1 MKNILV
7 LLAFT
12 SSIYAYE
19 ACGVDRKEA
28 LTNLSG
34 TIKSRVNQEYTEE
47 IKSVN
52 DEDSVESKISSYI
65 NTSTNLTLVN
75 IDYTKK
81 NNEICAKVNKQD
93 QAKNTRKL
101 LNKALMYKQSNL
113 PNNIDEKINKLSIW
127 LKDIKELSYLI
138 PAFLDDVQ
146 TQQNTLN
153 EKEKAFQDLY
163 NDAIKE
169 SNSLVWR
176 TCKKS
181 KEEAKDALNKL
192 LFVNKGKKED
202 VGFWAS
208 LTSVFTPSQNPDI
221 DLFDEQV
228 SYIKKGSK
236 ECAMIK
242 KEDLLKVSK
251 SMNFEVKRFSE
262 KSLNKNPLKR
272 YTQIKELSKQFIIT
286 KKLISLYPNTF
297 KNADFSNINRAEA
310 ILNKSRESTHP
321 QFVIFQIKNGTNID
335 IKLDKNTV
343 EKNKKIWLKVG
354 EHTYTIQAKDRCPIN
369 ASFEMSLK
377 ENETISQDFNDY
389 KYPSV
394 IFITDKS
401 PNIVI
406 DGNIFTVNKK
416 NFIKK
421 CSDEPMRYL
430 AKFSNQTRKGEID
443 VSANAKNTIELKF
456 LSSKELAIFNDAK
469 TKNYKTTTQ
478 KKFSESLTPLTSKN
492 LEFSV
497 SSSVDHGDLDL
508 HEAGSFTY
516 ISEKDFVGI
525 DSFEYTITANG
536 EESAPKVVN
545 IRVEKSDAPV
555 AIVPVVIPKDNNT
568 TKQEPKQEKKKKE
581 EPKKEE
587 KKEKKEVKEKT
598 TKTKELTQEEKEKK
612 YQRFKKYVES
622 QKQDMQKLEKLQQSY
637 PEMFGRL
644 LKEKTSAGQ

>member
-1 MKNILV
+1 MKNILL

-75 IDYTKK
+75 INYTKK
-81 NNEICAKVNKQD
+81 NKEICAKVNKKD
-93 QAKNTRKL
+93 QAKNTKKL
-101 LNKALMYKQSNL
+101 LNRALAYKQSNL

-138 PAFLDDVQ
+138 PVFLEDVE
-146 TQQNTLN
+146 TKQQALN

-163 NDAIKE
+163 NDAINE

-192 LFVNKGKKED
+192 LFINKGKKED

-228 SYIKKGSK
+228 SYIKKDSK

-242 KEDLLKVSK
+242 KEDLLKVTK

-262 KSLNKNPLKR
+262 KSLNKNQLKR

-286 KKLISLYPNTF
+286 KKLISLYPNIF
-297 KNADFSNINRAEA
+297 KNADFSNINRAET
-310 ILNKSRESTHP
+310 ILNKSKENTHP
-321 QFVIFQIKNGTNID
+321 QFVIFKIKNGTNIN
-335 IKLDKNTV
+335 IKLDKNTI

-354 EHTYTIQAKDRCPIN
+354 EHSYTIEAKDRCPIN
-369 ASFEMSLK
+369 GSFEISLK
-377 ENETISQDFNDY
+377 ENETISQNFNDY
-389 KYPSV
+389 KYPSI

-406 DGNIFTVNKK
+406 DGNIFSVNKK

-430 AKFSNQTRKGEID
+430 AKFSGQTRKGEID
-443 VSANAKNTIELKF
+443 ISANAKNTIELKF
-456 LSSKELAIFNDAK
+456 LTSQELAIFNDAK
-469 TKNYKTTTQ
+469 TKNFKTTAQ

-516 ISEKDFVGI
+516 ISDKDFVGI

-545 IRVEKSDAPV
+545 IRVEKSDAPI

-568 TKQEPKQEKKKKE
+568 TKKEPIKE
-581 EPKKEE
+581 EAKEKKEE
-587 KKEKKEVKEKT
+587 KN
-598 TKTKELTQEEKEKK
+598 TKTKEITEEEEEK

-622 QKQDMQKLEKLQQSY
+622 QKQDMQKLQKLQESY
-637 PEMFGRL
+637 PDMFGRL
-644 LKEKTSAGQ
+644 LKEKTSSGL